1 MVFLKGYLVF
11 VCAAALIIVV
21 RYVRPPTDTAGQGN
35 GNAPVDLVIAGYMR
49 RVRQAIQEQSIAAG
63 AWPDLLRLPQ
73 PSNATEAETLHRWLM
88 TAAQERGAPP
98 RIALYPVPQSGPQP
112 PADHDAPRVIKLAP
126 GESIQIITTQRIIE
140 VHSSGL
146 IVNYKRG
153 GLKALSQRG

>member
-21 RYVRPPTDTAGQGN
+21 RYVRPPTATAGPGRDPTLGN
-35 GNAPVDLVIAGYMR
+35 LVIADYMR
-49 RVRQAIQEQSIAAG
+49 KVVQAIQEQSIAAG

-73 PSNATEAETLHRWLM
+73 PSNATEAEPLHRWLM

-146 IVNYKRG
+146 IVNYK
-153 GLKALSQRG
+153 